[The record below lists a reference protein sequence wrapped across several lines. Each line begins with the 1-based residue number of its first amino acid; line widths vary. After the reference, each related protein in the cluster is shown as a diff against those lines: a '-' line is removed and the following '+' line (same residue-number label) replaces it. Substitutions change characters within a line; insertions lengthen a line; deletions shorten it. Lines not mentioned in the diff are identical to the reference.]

1 MNKYT
6 AQAPTVNEAIEKAL
20 RELNIEE
27 ESAEI
32 QVIEEGKKGFLGLG
46 QKDAVVTV
54 SRKQTGSVL
63 DTVLA
68 QASLSEQ
75 EENMSST
82 DPVISLRPIIEEEK
96 EEVAEEQESTKE
108 QMTEAL
114 LEENQQP
121 EKHSVSE
128 TDEEAKELD
137 PSVLDERA
145 IQQAAE
151 YIQEIATQ
159 MGASPV
165 EVYIKQDGRRVTF
178 TIETEK
184 AGIVIGRH
192 GKVLNALQSLV
203 QILLHKTAHSKLT
216 AIVDT
221 EDYRD
226 RREETLFRLADKT
239 ADRVIKT
246 RRPVTL
252 EPMPAHERKA
262 IHHYLGN
269 NPAVTTHSE
278 GKEPHR
284 YLVVSLSEERNFSD
298 SF

>member
-1 MNKYT
+1 
-6 AQAPTVNEAIEKAL
+6 
-20 RELNIEE
+20 
-27 ESAEI
+27 
-32 QVIEEGKKGFLGLG
+32 
-46 QKDAVVTV
+46 
-54 SRKQTGSVL
+54 
-63 DTVLA
+63 
-68 QASLSEQ
+68 
-75 EENMSST
+75 
-82 DPVISLRPIIEEEK
+82 
-96 EEVAEEQESTKE
+96 
-108 QMTEAL
+108 
-114 LEENQQP
+114 
-121 EKHSVSE
+121 
-128 TDEEAKELD
+128 
-137 PSVLDERA
+137 
-145 IQQAAE
+145 QAAE

-159 MGASPV
+159 MGAGPV